1 MNNVKYSA
9 SGSPHFTAG
18 TAQDMNMGA
27 DGLFKQAGNQKFV
40 FPEYRPADRTD
51 PAAASFQA
59 VYTAGYM
66 HQPVCAP

>member
-1 MNNVKYSA
+1 MNNVKYFCL
-9 SGSPHFTAG
+9 GSTHFATG

-27 DGLFKQAGNQKFV
+27 DGLFKQAGYQKFI
-40 FPEYRPADRTD
+40 FPEYRSADRAD

-66 HQPVCAP
+66 HQPVRAP